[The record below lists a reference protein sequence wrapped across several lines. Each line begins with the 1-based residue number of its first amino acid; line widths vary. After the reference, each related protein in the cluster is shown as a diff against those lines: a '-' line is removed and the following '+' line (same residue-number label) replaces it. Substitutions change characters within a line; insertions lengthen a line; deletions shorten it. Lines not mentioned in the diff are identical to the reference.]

1 MPSGGVAR
9 CRSEIT
15 ISGQYRSF
23 QCATTENTENAAIA
37 GHALGTTMRQ
47 TISSSLTP
55 SSRAA
60 WMISS
65 G

>member
-1 MPSGGVAR
+1 MPSGGVA
-9 CRSEIT
+9 SLVSDTT

-47 TISSSLTP
+47 TISNSPTP